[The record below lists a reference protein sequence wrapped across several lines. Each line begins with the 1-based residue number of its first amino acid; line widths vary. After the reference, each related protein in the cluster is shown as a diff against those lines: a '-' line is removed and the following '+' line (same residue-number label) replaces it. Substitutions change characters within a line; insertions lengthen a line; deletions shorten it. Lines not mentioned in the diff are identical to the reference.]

1 MSKTPEEMAEDW
13 SKKRTKQETGY
24 YDMWLVNEWKLAR
37 EAFLAGYKAA
47 QEQLADVSKVMPDT
61 CEHIL
66 DMSKMVDVN
75 GWISVKDR
83 LPEKEGEYLAFGY
96 SASDAARW
104 IVVMYDPKDECWYEL
119 SSDWDWT
126 DDVTHWQELPEPPKE
141 EE

>member
-1 MSKTPEEMAEDW
+1 MSKTLEEMAQQYISTIADTHSVKAACE
-13 SKKRTKQETGY
+13 K
-24 YDMWLVNEWKLAR
+24 
-37 EAFLAGYKAA
+37 AFMAGYKAA
-47 QEQLADVSKVMPDT
+47 RDHNADVSKVMPDT

-66 DMSKMVDVN
+66 DMEKMVDVN

-83 LPEKEGEYLAFGY
+83 MPKKEGEYLAFGY

-104 IVVMYDPKDECWYEL
+104 IVVMYDPRDECWYEL